1 MYTEETENYILQHS
15 DLEDPLLSRLNRDT
29 HVKLLRARM
38 VSGPLQGKILEF
50 ISKII
55 NPARI
60 LEIGTFTGYSALCL
74 AKGLQPEG
82 QLDTIEIN
90 DELETFAKKYFQ
102 LSAHYQQINQHIGD
116 ATDIIPQ
123 LPYTYD
129 LAFID
134 GNKRQYISDYE
145 LVLQKMIPGGV
156 ILADNVLWSGKVV
169 ELDEP
174 DDDYTRGIMEF
185 NKHVANDNRVEK
197 VILPLRDGLT
207 LIRVK

>member
-102 LSAHYQQINQHIGD
+102 LSAHYQQIKQHIGD